1 MENIHLFSYYTI
13 PVKLEDESFN
23 IVPFGSCPIYKCKK
37 EMKGISILFVLLF
50 FFCNASIAQTLKGIV
65 TDIQHPL
72 PYATIRLL
80 TTDSTFVQGTRT
92 DSVGTFSLTAKH
104 LGNYLLHVTSIG
116 YNAKTLPV
124 SLQQDTQLLPITLQ
138 ANSVTLNEVT
148 VEASSTVR
156 LEDRLL
162 LYPDKKQIKHA
173 ASGYDLLY
181 RMMIPG
187 VDVDRMNGMVKAFG
201 GEVALYINGR
211 KADYREV
218 QNLRPKDIE
227 KVEYYDI
234 PTGKYIADN
243 AAINF
248 ITKTYKSG
256 GYIALDGKQY
266 IGYVKGDY
274 NVAAKLSHG
283 NTQYTL
289 FGGYSMNKYTGD
301 EENMSERFIFSDHET
316 ERLSSTLDS
325 HAKNNQQYAQLNITN
340 ENDKRTLTGKISLV
354 RNDSPDNYRRD
365 LLEYN
370 DNETKRESYQQTS
383 QSGLMPGVELYGYFH
398 LNDQQYLEA
407 KVYGNY
413 NRNKYSY
420 NYSENQ
426 FETLT
431 DTKENYYELNADIS
445 YGVQLKHQNSF
456 TARLTHFH
464 TISSALYE
472 GNLPS
477 WQHLWMG
484 RSRLLMEYSQKFG
497 KKLSVKLVPGVESIQ
512 YRLHGDKHESYI
524 LPCINARIL
533 YRPTNNQQ
541 MMFNIYWGNEAPS
554 VETMSKAEQQVDS
567 LHLKKSY
574 PFRKLP
580 NACLAMFMYSGQFGR
595 LGIEAAANYLVGK
608 RLRIVDYYADGNM
621 LVESLRNDG
630 TAHNI
635 MAEFSASWKLSD
647 DFRLK
652 MDGEWFYLRY
662 KNTPYKLSNLSV
674 KFQADYYWKDFSFS
688 AYGKTRS
695 KAMDSDL
702 VSVTTPAGYG
712 LFATWAY
719 NNWHVEIGAENL
731 FMKHRSYKYTLDT
744 KVYSY
749 QKMLVSRIN
758 QQTGYVKISY
768 TFDFG
773 RKTSRDSRDVN
784 THINSAILK
793 AN

>member
-1 MENIHLFSYYTI
+1 MKACILTITSVFFSCALMGQRLSGKIITA
-13 PVKLEDESFN
+13 KH
-23 IVPFGSCPIYKCKK
+23 
-37 EMKGISILFVLLF
+37 
-50 FFCNASIAQTLKGIV
+50 
-65 TDIQHPL
+65 DII
-72 PYATIRLL
+72 PYATVRVL
-80 TTDSTFVQGTRT
+80 TSDSVYVQGVYA
-92 DSVGTFSLTAKH
+92 DSLGRFSVLVQKPDY
-104 LGNYLLHVTSIG
+104 YLLNISSLG
-116 YNAKTLPV
+116 YSSKTVALN
-124 SLQQDTQLLPITLQ
+124 LRQDTILLPITLQ
-138 ANSVTLNEVT
+138 ANSVALNEVT
-148 VEASSTVR
+148 VEASSIVR
-156 LEDRLL
+156 LKDRLL

-187 VDVDRMNGMVKAFG
+187 VDVDRMNGVVKAFG

-218 QNLRPKDIE
+218 QNLRPRDIE
-227 KVEYYDI
+227 KIEYYDI

-248 ITKTYKSG
+248 ITKNYKSG
-256 GYIALDGKQY
+256 GYVALDGKQY

-274 NVAAKLSHG
+274 NVVAKLSHG

-289 FGGYSMNKYTGD
+289 FGGYDMSRYTRDEGD
-301 EENMSERFIFSDHET
+301 MSEHFRFSNYET
-316 ERLSSTLDS
+316 ERLSSILDS
-325 HAKNNQQYAQLNITN
+325 RVKNNQQYAQLNITN
-340 ENDKRTLTGKISLV
+340 EKDKYTLTGKISLV
-354 RNDSPDNYRRD
+354 RNDSPDNYQRD
-365 LLEYN
+365 LLKYK
-370 DNETKRESYQQTS
+370 DNETRRESYQQTS
-383 QSGLMPGVELYGYFH
+383 QSGLMPGIELYGYFH
-398 LNDQQYLEA
+398 LNNQQYLEA

-445 YGVQLKHQNSF
+445 YGVQLKHRNSF
-456 TARLTHFH
+456 TACLTHFH

-484 RSRLLMEYSQKFG
+484 RSRLLLEYSHKF
-497 KKLSVKLVPGVESIQ
+497 LENISVKLVPGVESIQ
-512 YRLHGDKHESYI
+512 YRLHGDKRESCI

-533 YRPTNNQQ
+533 YRPASNQQ
-541 MMFNIYWGNEAPS
+541 VMFNAYWGNEAPS

-580 NACLAMFMYSGQFGR
+580 NACFTMFMYSGQFGR
-595 LGIEAAANYLVGK
+595 IGIEAAANYLVGK
-608 RLRIVDYYADGNM
+608 RLRIVDYYVDGYM

-630 TAHNI
+630 MAHNV
-635 MAEFSASWKLSD
+635 MAELSASWKLSK

-652 MDGEWFYLRY
+652 MDGEYFYLRY
-662 KNTPYKLSNLSV
+662 KGTPYELSNLSM

-695 KAMDSDL
+695 KVMDSDL
-702 VSVTTPAGYG
+702 VSVKTPASYG

-719 NNWHVEIGAENL
+719 GNLHIEIGAENL
-731 FMKHRSYKYTLDT
+731 FMKHRSYKYALDT

-749 QKMLVSRIN
+749 QRMFASRIN
-758 QQTGYVKISY
+758 QQIGYVKVAY

-784 THINSAILK
+784 TQINSAILK